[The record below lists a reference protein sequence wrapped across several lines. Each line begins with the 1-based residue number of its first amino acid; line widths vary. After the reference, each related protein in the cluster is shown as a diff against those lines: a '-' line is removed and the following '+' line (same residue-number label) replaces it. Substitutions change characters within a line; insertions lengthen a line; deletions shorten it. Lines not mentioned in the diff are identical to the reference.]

1 MKDLQAGEVKK
12 DFVLGFRETVENPA
26 LLEPLVP
33 LDPLV
38 PPDLWDPLESLV
50 TVERL

>member
-1 MKDLQAGEVKK
+1 MVRA
-12 DFVLGFRETVENPA
+12 A

-38 PPDLWDPLESLV
+38 PPDPLDPLERTV